1 LFDRNLTESGHEE
14 FAGDDD
20 GSDPYGAEAKR
31 GEVNEGCS
39 DKNLIRKGIQE
50 LAESGDKIE
59 LASEVAI

>member
-1 LFDRNLTESGHEE
+1 MSRILTESGQEE
-14 FAGDDD
+14 IAVEED

-31 GEVNEGCS
+31 GEVNEGCG
-39 DKNLIRKGIQE
+39 DKNLIGKRIQE